1 MISVNNLDDKYFKKY
16 NLFNY
21 DIILLHIIVEKLIY
35 TANLRDS
42 YICSIKINIDYI
54 DKYNKYLT
62 NNIIIGKTL
71 NKTYN
76 YQNFIIQKYY
86 KKKSLAIFSTPST
99 GYGFNETNYLIDI
112 FVLYNKTYDELS
124 KNKYMNKFKLIKNI
138 NNIYSSYYFDDF
150 KNTIIELKNNKFNNK
165 YKLVCINP
173 GYSLGLSL
181 LSSYKLLLKLSD
193 IISSLGIAFK
203 TLETGGTLLLFWTII
218 NVHVPSVQ
226 KILHLLAFAFD
237 SVRVITDDIN
247 QNFFQGVTEYYLEC
261 KGYKANVSEA
271 LINRLLDIGI
281 ETIDYTYDI
290 CDVLDYYNQ
299 YSIENP
305 DQCLFYKNIPNNQSR
320 VVSRKHSGIKSKTLK
335 NTNKGLSISKF
346 LLSGKSGKSGKSST
360 LIKLTKKSGKAK
372 HIEPIKYIEDFD
384 LPGWETILADVDV
397 GYKFMILSN
406 RLESIFIE
414 FFEKVNNMI
423 ANDLETDEQGNMKV
437 KESAIIQ
444 RKVNDIRRFVYMLD
458 SNKIVYNKHIL
469 TILKEQEDELL
480 DNFYSLDNT
489 INTSLVKYRDEQ
501 SRILIKRGYS
511 GFKLCKG
518 YGMDILDSYYN
529 RINLAYQIK
538 EHLLES
544 LGLDRAPPIIRSGY
558 EDFTRNLP
566 QYLTQRYNATLPAIK
581 ISNGFTKLWEIL
593 TVFDLIPTGKKSNSF
608 RTFHIC
614 EAPGQMI
621 ISLKY
626 FIEHKRRNITDYDWR
641 ANSLNPYNKMN
652 KDAYGE
658 VKIFGDDYGLIR
670 ENPRKWIWGEDNT
683 GDITRVENIKWYREY
698 IKNKFL
704 DKNKE
709 KDKEYEKLDLI
720 VGDGGINTG
729 LDPLMLQKLDLAQA
743 LMVLACSSKG
753 GACVIKHFTP
763 YIKRHTGTYEASGFF
778 LGFIYLYYVA
788 FEELSLFKPYTSNPD
803 SGEFYVIGEGF
814 RGIDDNELER
824 LYKILD
830 KMELNDGLI
839 PKDALPET
847 FLAQMNVFLEKMSG
861 LNSMAIEKQNLLL
874 TCYKDGQNPKIKK
887 YLKCDNFLDK
897 DNLQNIQIPRFNEW
911 IKKYRFI

>member
-1 MISVNNLDDKYFKKY
+1 
-16 NLFNY
+16 
-21 DIILLHIIVEKLIY
+21 
-35 TANLRDS
+35 
-42 YICSIKINIDYI
+42 
-54 DKYNKYLT
+54 
-62 NNIIIGKTL
+62 
-71 NKTYN
+71 
-76 YQNFIIQKYY
+76 
-86 KKKSLAIFSTPST
+86 
-99 GYGFNETNYLIDI
+99 
-112 FVLYNKTYDELS
+112 
-124 KNKYMNKFKLIKNI
+124 
-138 NNIYSSYYFDDF
+138 
-150 KNTIIELKNNKFNNK
+150 
-165 YKLVCINP
+165 
-173 GYSLGLSL
+173 
-181 LSSYKLLLKLSD
+181 
-193 IISSLGIAFK
+193 
-203 TLETGGTLLLFWTII
+203 
-218 NVHVPSVQ
+218 
-226 KILHLLAFAFD
+226 
-237 SVRVITDDIN
+237 
-247 QNFFQGVTEYYLEC
+247 
-261 KGYKANVSEA
+261 
-271 LINRLLDIGI
+271 
-281 ETIDYTYDI
+281 
-290 CDVLDYYNQ
+290 
-299 YSIENP
+299 
-305 DQCLFYKNIPNNQSR
+305 
-320 VVSRKHSGIKSKTLK
+320 
-335 NTNKGLSISKF
+335 
-346 LLSGKSGKSGKSST
+346 
-360 LIKLTKKSGKAK
+360 
-372 HIEPIKYIEDFD
+372 
-384 LPGWETILADVDV
+384 
-397 GYKFMILSN
+397 
-406 RLESIFIE
+406 
-414 FFEKVNNMI
+414 MI

-518 YGMDILDSYYN
+518 YGMDIIDSYYN

-593 TVFDLIPTGKKSNSF
+593 TVFDLIPSSKKSTSF

-683 GDITRVENIKWYREY
+683 GDITRIENIKWYREY

-709 KDKEYEKLDLI
+709 KDKEKDKDKEYEKLDLI

>member
-1 MISVNNLDDKYFKKY
+1 MFSILTDKYFQNY
-16 NLFNY
+16 RTYFNY
-21 DIILLHIIVEKLIY
+21 DYNKFILLINSLLF
-35 TANLRDS
+35 T
-42 YICSIKINIDYI
+42 YIKQGNKICDKYDLTPI
-54 DKYNKYLT
+54 DKIYITKYNNHTESNPASNFTY
-62 NNIIIGKTL
+62 NIIKQYL
-71 NKTYN
+71 NKHIL
-76 YQNFIIQKYY
+76 IISAQSAVFY
-86 KKKSLAIFSTPST
+86 KIDENDNSNLDI
-99 GYGFNETNYLIDI
+99 YL
-112 FVLYNKTYDELS
+112 LYNPEVKDSKYKLLRYSKIKT
-124 KNKYMNKFKLIKNI
+124 IKNI
-138 NNIYSSYYFDDF
+138 LGSHEKELFIKELAKLKYNNSIS
-150 KNTIIELKNNKFNNK
+150 K
-165 YKLVCINP
+165 YKIITYHHRTLTA
-173 GYSLGLSL
+173 LTLT
-181 LSSYKLLLKLSD
+181 SSYKFILYINELLA
-193 IISSLGIAFK
+193 SLGIAFK

-218 NVHVPSVQ
+218 NVQVPSVQ

-247 QNFFQGVTEYYLEC
+247 QNFFQGVPEYYLEC

-346 LLSGKSGKSGKSST
+346 LLSGKSGKSST
-360 LIKLTKKSGKAK
+360 LIKLTKKYGKAK

-397 GYKFMILSN
+397 EYKFMILSN

-511 GFKLCKG
+511 GFKICKE

-593 TVFDLIPTGKKSNSF
+593 TVFDLIPSSKKSTSF

-683 GDITRVENIKWYREY
+683 GDITRVENIKWYREN

-709 KDKEYEKLDLI
+709 KDKDKEYEKLDLI

-778 LGFIYLYYVA
+778 LGFIYLYYIA

-814 RGIDDNELER
+814 NGIDDNELER